1 MKARR
6 DRNPGAH
13 DARAAGVFPGR
24 CLHTRERSFCR
35 DRCRR
40 LPAVSPRRGHIFRTT
55 SPSNSHR
62 LKVRPERR
70 RLASRRRRGTGP
82 RRVQSRVSGAPAL
95 AIAFFVSVARREAS
109 STNPP
114 SRRPATDPRPP
125 LRLHRTLRR
134 WLPRTVPLSS
144 SPPSLSTRVT
154 PTSSPTRCVIA
165 RLSIRALSFNADRRF
180 FARRDRENE
189 PRRRRSVASTAI
201 IATCFGR
208 SADETSS
215 PHHPTDLRRCPRCLP
230 RPGSRLQGASP
241 AA

>member
-1 MKARR
+1 MLARR
-6 DRNPGAH
+6 EFF
-13 DARAAGVFPGR
+13 RAAAYTREKGVFVAIDADDFPP
-24 CLHTRERSFCR
+24 S
-35 DRCRR
+35 
-40 LPAVSPRRGHIFRTT
+40 RRGAATFSAQLHLPTHIASRYD
-55 SPSNSHR
+55 PSGDASR
-62 LKVRPERR
+62 
-70 RLASRRRRGTGP
+70 SRRRRGTGP

-154 PTSSPTRCVIA
+154 PTSSRTRCVIA

>member
-1 MKARR
+1 MKE

-24 CLHTRERSFCR
+24 CLHARKEFLSRSM
-35 DRCRR
+35 
-40 LPAVSPRRGHIFRTT
+40 PTT
-55 SPSNSHR
+55 S
-62 LKVRPERR
+62 R
-70 RLASRRRRGTGP
+70 RLAASRPHFPHNFTFQLTSTQGTTRAATPRARAVDAEPARVACSRASPARRR
-82 RRVQSRVSGAPAL
+82 SRSRFSCL
-95 AIAFFVSVARREAS
+95 SREEK
-109 STNPP
+109 
-114 SRRPATDPRPP
+114 
-125 LRLHRTLRR
+125 L
-134 WLPRTVPLSS
+134 LPRTRHRVVRRLTRAPPPTPPNPPQMASKDGSTFFFTSESVNEGHPDKLADQVRDRAFLDSGALFQRG
-144 SPPSLSTRVT
+144 PSLFRQTG
-154 PTSSPTRCVIA
+154 SS
-165 RLSIRALSFNADRRF
+165 
-180 FARRDRENE
+180 ENE

>member
-1 MKARR
+1 MLARR
-6 DRNPGAH
+6 EFF
-13 DARAAGVFPGR
+13 RAAAY
-24 CLHTRERSFCR
+24 TRERSFCR

-40 LPAVSPRRGHIFRTT
+40 LPVVSPRRGHIFRTT

-62 LKVRPERR
+62 IKVRPERR
-70 RLASRRRRGTGP
+70 RLALAPSTRNRLASRA
-82 RRVQSRVSGAPAL
+82 SRVSGAPAL
-95 AIAFFVSVARREAS
+95 AIAFLVSVARRKFHPRTRHRVVRRLTRARLPTPS
-109 STNPP
+109 NPP
-114 SRRPATDPRPP
+114 QMASKDGSTFFFTSESVNEGHPDKLADQVRDRAFLDSGALFQRG
-125 LRLHRTLRR
+125 
-134 WLPRTVPLSS
+134 
-144 SPPSLSTRVT
+144 PSLFRQTG
-154 PTSSPTRCVIA
+154 SS
-165 RLSIRALSFNADRRF
+165 
-180 FARRDRENE
+180 ENE